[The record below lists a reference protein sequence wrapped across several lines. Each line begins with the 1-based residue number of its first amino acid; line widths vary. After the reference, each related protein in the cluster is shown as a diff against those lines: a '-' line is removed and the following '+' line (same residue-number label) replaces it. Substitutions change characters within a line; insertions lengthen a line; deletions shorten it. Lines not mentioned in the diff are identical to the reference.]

1 MDTTEDIKHLTAAL
15 KAGQCAI
22 FPTDTVFGIGVAAAY
37 APSLQ
42 AIFNAKQRTAD
53 KPVAWLVGGVDALDV
68 YGAHV
73 PDYAR
78 NMAHAFWPGALTL
91 VVHASAEVPAAFR
104 AADGSIALRMPAHT
118 SCLEVIRQ
126 VGPLAASSANLSGE
140 EAPAKLSEVNPKL
153 MQIVD
158 CAYNDG
164 STPTGEAS
172 TVVDCLG
179 ATPVI
184 LRQGSVVI

>member
-1 MDTTEDIKHLTAAL
+1 METTGDIKQFAAAL

-22 FPTDTVFGIGVAAAY
+22 FPTDTVVGIGVAAAY
-37 APSLQ
+37 AQNPQ
-42 AIFNAKQRTAD
+42 AIFAAKQRPAG
-53 KPVAWLVGGVDALDV
+53 KSVAWLVGGVDALDV

-78 NMAHAFWPGALTL
+78 NLAHAFWPGALTL
-91 VVHASAEVPAAFR
+91 VVRASAEVPAAFQ
-104 AADGSIALRMPAHT
+104 APDGSIALRMPAHS
-118 SCLEVIRQ
+118 SCLEIIRQ

-158 CAYNDG
+158 CVFDDG
-164 STPTGEAS
+164 SMPTGEAS

-184 LRQGSVVI
+184 LRQGNVVL